1 MKQIFTQWALILVL
15 VATVLNTNYGQNIQT
30 DALVQMPMHQFED
43 WLIEQNKNETLD
55 WNQLSVIVC
64 ERLKNRDGIPSQ
76 TLVEILTTSILPSA
90 TKIAFIDNVLPY
102 TSNDRYLTLDLYVIK
117 SAYLNCQ
124 FLQNDSLRQAF
135 SLKINPIL
143 ENEAIRFAK
152 IIYSNY
158 VRIGDRYL
166 STGDTLRAIDYYIKG
181 SKFPFYLLRNS
192 DDMEDF
198 KSIYVHAS
206 IGRIKACQGNY
217 PKLRELRFVPAA
229 YDRILPTYKSYIEW
243 AGGRCA
249 ECDDYYKND
258 PIMRNFKSVP
268 PIQDKN

>member
-1 MKQIFTQWALILVL
+1 MKQIFTQWALILGL
-15 VATVLNTNYGQNIQT
+15 VPTVLSTIYGQNVKS
-30 DALVQMPMHQFED
+30 DALIQMPLHQFED

-76 TLVEILTTSILPSA
+76 TLVEILKTSILPSS
-90 TKIAFIDNVLPY
+90 TKIGFIDKILPL
-102 TSNDRYLTLDLYVIK
+102 TNNDRYLTLDLYVIK
-117 SAYLNCQ
+117 STYLNYE

-143 ENEAIRFAK
+143 ENEAIRLAK

-158 VRIGDRYL
+158 VKIGNRYL
-166 STGDTLRAIDYYIKG
+166 STGDTLRAIDYFIKG
-181 SKFPFYLLRNS
+181 RGFPFYLLKNQN
-192 DDMEDF
+192 DMRDF
-198 KSIYVHAS
+198 KTIYVHAS
-206 IGRIKACQGNY
+206 IGHIKAYQGNY

-229 YDRILPTYKSYIEW
+229 YDEILPTYKSYIEW

-249 ECDDYYKND
+249 ECDEYYKND
-258 PIMRNFKSVP
+258 PTLRNIKRVP